1 MNRAFPLSLTS
12 DVVHDVVVQGTEG
25 RVQDYDGRSAVETA
39 SQTDQYTSRG
49 DNRGGAGTTN
59 NWKSLSLGVIYSY
72 ISIYL
77 I

>member
-1 MNRAFPLSLTS
+1 MFLSIFCSKHLHFPLHVLKNILPSGSLKGG
-12 DVVHDVVVQGTEG
+12 DQ
-25 RVQDYDGRSAVETA
+25 TA